1 MTGGFVSRRRADEFD
16 ALLSRT
22 RDGKGPVGD
31 ASFDELLEV
40 VGALRSLPEV
50 TARPAFVADLRERLV
65 AEAAAQPAQVTRRPV
80 DDALVARLTP
90 AQTRGRN
97 ERRLATLL
105 GGFAVVAATGS
116 MAMAS
121 QAALPGDVLYPMK
134 RAIENAQTNLQSDEA
149 DKAATL
155 LAHAEQRLAEVEALS
170 ERDDDVSDEISSTL
184 QDFSDQTNQATSLAI
199 DEFETSGDEESLQD
213 VRTFADAS
221 MGQLTELGDR
231 LPDEIRPALIT
242 AAQTVRQ
249 VDSAAQQVCP
259 TCEGGMI
266 TDLPE
271 FATRAVSDLTALVT
285 PPTNEAVVA
294 AEQAARQQQQRRDLD
309 ARDKGRRTGG
319 EDSTPDTEDVLPE
332 TTDPTEDV
340 LPEGDG
346 PIGDIKDGILGGGD
360 GGGKKH
366 DGKDEGG
373 LVGDVIDGVD
383 GLLGGLLGGG

>member
-16 ALLSRT
+16 AQLSRA

-31 ASFDELLEV
+31 PAFDDLREV

-149 DKAATL
+149 ARAETL

-170 ERDDDVSDEISSTL
+170 ERGDDDLADEISSTL
-184 QDFSDQTNQATSLAI
+184 QDFSAQTNQATSAAI
-199 DEFETSGDEESLQD
+199 DEFETSGDDRSLQD
-213 VRTFADAS
+213 VRTFAGES
-221 MGQLTELGDR
+221 MGHLTELGDR

-259 TCEGGMI
+259 TCAGG
-266 TDLPE
+266 TVTELPE
-271 FATRAVSDLTALVT
+271 FATRALTDILSGASD
-285 PPTNEAVVA
+285 EAVA
-294 AEQAARQQQQRRDLD
+294 AERAAQQQPPAPRHDQPRKNVKTGNGDNQQ
-309 ARDKGRRTGG
+309 GG
-319 EDSTPDTEDVLPE
+319 EDDTVLPDTDDATDLPDDPIDDL
-332 TTDPTEDV
+332 TDG
-340 LPEGDG
+340 L
-346 PIGDIKDGILGGGD
+346 LGGD
-360 GGGKKH
+360 KDGGKKS
-366 DGKDEGG
+366 DKKDDGG
-373 LVGDVIDGVD
+373 LVGDVVEGVG
-383 GLLGGLLGGG
+383 GLLGGLLGG